1 MSISDDSNTHP
12 VLSHDQADKLLE
24 LLINDEQFRELFSH
38 DLPAA
43 LAHIGYH
50 NHNQSLQCLCPA
62 KLATPDELQTVRDEL
77 LKDLTSTAD
86 KAAMYV
92 PFRLEAGQPLRK
104 PDPS

>member
-1 MSISDDSNTHP
+1 MSTPDDSNTHP
-12 VLSHDQADKLLE
+12 ALSHDQADKLLE
-24 LLINDEQFRELFSH
+24 LLINDEQFREQFRN

-50 NHNQSLQCLCPA
+50 SYNQSLQCLCPA

-92 PFRLEAGQPLRK
+92 PFRLEAGQPVRK